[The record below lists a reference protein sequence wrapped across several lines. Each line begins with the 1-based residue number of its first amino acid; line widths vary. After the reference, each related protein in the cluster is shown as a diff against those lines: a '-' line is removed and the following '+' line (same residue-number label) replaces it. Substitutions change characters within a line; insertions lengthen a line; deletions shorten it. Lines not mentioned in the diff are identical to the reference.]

1 MPLHYILDG
10 YNIIKNSSFK
20 RIKKLK
26 DQRVALLMM
35 LKEKKAYLGK
45 KSKITVVFDGKE
57 ENYYDIPYKR
67 EQDIEI
73 VFTHNESADDWI
85 KDKVKSLKDVKDTV
99 VVSDDKEI
107 IFFVKSYVKSY
118 MGVEEFMEKFS
129 PSKAKSDD
137 FIKPELSYKEIL
149 EINEELKRIWIEK

>member
-45 KSKITVVFDGKE
+45 KSKITVVFDGKKD
-57 ENYYDIPYKR
+57 NFDIPYRKD
-67 EQDIEI
+67 EDVEI
-73 VFTHNESADDWI
+73 IFTHNESADDWI
-85 KDKVKSLKDVKDTV
+85 KDKVKSSKEAKDTV

-129 PSKAKSDD
+129 PSKAKPDD
-137 FIKPELSYKEIL
+137 FIKPELSSKEIL
-149 EINEELKRIWIEK
+149 EINEELKRIWIKE

>member
-45 KSKITVVFDGKE
+45 KSKITVVFDGKKD
-57 ENYYDIPYKR
+57 NFDIPYRKD
-67 EQDIEI
+67 EDIEI

>member
-35 LKEKKAYLGK
+35 LKEKKSYLGK
-45 KSKITVVFDGKE
+45 KSKITVVFDGKKD
-57 ENYYDIPYKR
+57 NFDISYRKD
-67 EQDIEI
+67 EDIEI

-129 PSKAKSDD
+129 PSKAKPDD

-149 EINEELKRIWIEK
+149 EINEELKRIWIKE